1 MTANGYGIS
10 YGADKNAL
18 KLGCRHTIDTQL
30 SGCTKTHLTVY
41 FKWMNSMIYEL
52 YHNKVVKKKKVF
64 KCHCGIQVVRDRIV
78 DKETSSRM

>member
-18 KLGCRHTIDTQL
+18 KLSCRHTIDTQL
-30 SGCTKTHLTVY
+30 SGYTKTHLTVY

-52 YHNKVVKKKKVF
+52 YHNKVVKKKKGF
-64 KCHCGIQVVRDRIV
+64 
-78 DKETSSRM
+78 